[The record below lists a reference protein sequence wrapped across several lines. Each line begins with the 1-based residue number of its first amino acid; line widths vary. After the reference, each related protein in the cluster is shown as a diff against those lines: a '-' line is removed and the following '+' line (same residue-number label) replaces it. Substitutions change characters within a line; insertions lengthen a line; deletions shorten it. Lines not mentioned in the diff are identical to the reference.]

1 MYIKANAKINISLN
15 VLNKRED
22 GYHNLD
28 MINLPISL
36 FDTIAVN
43 RFLFG
48 KHENKVLINDAEPT
62 FANNICK
69 NVIKFIVEKY
79 HIDKKY
85 EFAIYKDIPM
95 EAGLGG
101 GSSDAAAIFNFFNNK
116 FDLKISNDEAIEM
129 LKQFG
134 ADIPF
139 FIINKPARVQ
149 GIGDIIKPIKIKK
162 DYSVLIVKPQA
173 GLSTKEIFK
182 EIDGMVTKPF
192 NIDKVVEALEVGD
205 DVTLIREIGNSL
217 EDVAIKKCSKIK
229 EIKDYLIAKGLP
241 ITLMTGSGTAVF
253 SLSTDKKLINDVACD
268 LIKKNY
274 IALIA
279 EVIK

>member
-1 MYIKANAKINISLN
+1 MYIKANAKINLSLN

-36 FDTIAVN
+36 SDTIAIN
-43 RFLFG
+43 RYLFG

-95 EAGLGG
+95 ESGLGG
-101 GSSDAAAIFNFFNNK
+101 GSSDAAAIFKFFNDK
-116 FDLKISNDEAIEM
+116 FKLNISNEEAISM

-149 GIGDIIKPIKIKK
+149 EIGDNIKPIQIKN

-173 GLSTKEIFK
+173 GLSTKQTFK
-182 EIDGMVTKPF
+182 EIDNCEIKLF
-192 NIDKVVEALEVGD
+192 NIGKIIKALEDGD
-205 DVTLIREIGNSL
+205 DNTLAKEIGNSL
-217 EDVAIKKCSKIK
+217 EEPAIKKCSKIK

-253 SLSTDKKLINDVACD
+253 SLSTDKKLINDIACD

-274 IALIA
+274 NAIVA
-279 EVIK
+279 EVLK